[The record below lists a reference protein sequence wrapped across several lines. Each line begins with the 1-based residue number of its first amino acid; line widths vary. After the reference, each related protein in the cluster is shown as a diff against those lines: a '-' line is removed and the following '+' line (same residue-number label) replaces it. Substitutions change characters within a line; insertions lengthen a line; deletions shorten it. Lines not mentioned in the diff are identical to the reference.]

1 MDGADFPY
9 SVGPEDK
16 PINFHM
22 NVQDQISMYKDN
34 EKDQKAPPILPFD
47 LEPMNQE
54 LCEVFSRLANIR
66 NMLARAVNQ
75 PVQGDPTELPYDQAA
90 GKINKGAVQNITNKI
105 DQINDLILDIPG
117 DLAKIAI

>member
-1 MDGADFPY
+1 MDGAEFPY

-34 EKDQKAPPILPFD
+34 EKRQKAPPILPHE
-47 LEPMNQE
+47 LERINEVLGSAFVSLAE
-54 LCEVFSRLANIR
+54 LR
-66 NMLARAVNQ
+66 NMLARAKANN
-75 PVQGDPTELPYDQAA
+75 DTPTGAIDQ
-90 GKINKGAVQNITNKI
+90 ITNKI
-105 DQINDLILDIPG
+105 DKINELILDIPD